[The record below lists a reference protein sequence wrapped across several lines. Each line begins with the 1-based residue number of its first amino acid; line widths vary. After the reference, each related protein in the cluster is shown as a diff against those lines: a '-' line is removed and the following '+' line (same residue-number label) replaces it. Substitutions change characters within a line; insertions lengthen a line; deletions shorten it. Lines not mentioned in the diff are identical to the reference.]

1 MGLFYRPERL
11 VTPLFNPAQDLTAI
25 QSILKSDAQLLS
37 LLDLT
42 GATAVTIAKRII
54 KRSQWNDL
62 VNSDKRLCIYFTPS
76 RSTRNQKFKGESIE
90 IDCHVPSIV
99 DYKAYEIQER
109 IFVLLNEKQVN
120 KRYTFFEG
128 QLGELPTMPGFF
140 CCGSRYTFNRKI

>member
-1 MGLFYRPERL
+1 MGLFYCPERW
-11 VTPLFNPAQDLTAI
+11 VVPLFNPSQDLTAI
-25 QSILKSDAQLLS
+25 QLILTSDAILLS

-42 GATAVTIAKRII
+42 GATDVDIAKHII

-62 VNSDKRLCIYFTPS
+62 ASNEKRLCIYFVPDRPTS
-76 RSTRNQKFKGESIE
+76 NVSFYKGYIQ
-90 IDCHVPSIV
+90 IDCHIPSIL

-109 IFVLLNEKQVN
+109 VFSLLHEKKIN
-120 KRYTFFEG
+120 KRNIYFNG